1 MKKILLLLL
10 VVAALTA
17 CKDKKNEIPS
27 VDPAFTS
34 YVSGFT
40 SGVISAG
47 SNLLI
52 SLVSDVPIAIR
63 EESVEMELFE
73 CKPSVEGSLRW
84 IDSRTLEFT
93 PVEMLEPGTVYQC
106 KFQLH
111 KVMEVPDN
119 LKTLEFQFQTI
130 QQALYVELEGLTSLD
145 DEDLQWQQLRGTLKT
160 ADVADMEQVEQ
171 VLTGSQEGKALQ
183 IAWTH
188 NSEGTSH
195 EFTFDSISRTKEK
208 EQVLVQWDGKHI
220 KSKDGGEQV
229 VSIPPLGDFKLMNTH
244 VRQQPEQYISLFFSD
259 PISKSQDL
267 RGLIYLESGEDVK
280 LELEGSQVKVYP
292 TSRLEG
298 SKTLVVNEAVRNT
311 LDYKLIESYKKE
323 IKFTSINPDVQ
334 LIGDG
339 VILPG
344 SDGMI
349 FPFKAVNLKAV
360 NVRIIKIFEENIGQ
374 FFQGNQY
381 NGDNE
386 IKRVGRMIVKKEVAL
401 SSDDPIDYGI
411 WNIFSLDL
419 AELVETEPGAI
430 YNVSITFDRSQ
441 SLLPCAGG
449 SEQEELEPFKED
461 RELERFN
468 DPPTGNYY
476 YDYGYYENYN
486 WNERE
491 DPCTDSYYT
500 YKKGRNEASR
510 NVLASDL
517 GIIAK
522 GGNGKALFVAVT
534 SLVSTEP
541 ISGVEVEIYNYQNQV
556 MEVRQ
561 TDQEGMV
568 SIALEKK
575 PYLLVAKNGPQRG
588 YLRLDDGSA
597 LSTSMFDVAGSRNP
611 LGIKGFMYGERG
623 VWRPGDSIY
632 MTFVLEDPDLVL
644 PGNHPVR
651 FELYTPES
659 QLYLNRT
666 STKGINGVYDFR
678 TATEADAPTGNW
690 LAKVHVGG
698 SVFTKMVKIETVKPN
713 RLKINVD
720 FGSEILKKGPVQ
732 GLLNAKWL
740 HGAVARNLK
749 ADIELDLKATTTRF
763 DDYQGYVFD
772 DPVKSFEAEEEM
784 VFEGR
789 LDSLGNAGFVPG
801 IQVGKEAPGMLQAFF
816 KTRVFENS
824 GDFSVDRFPLLYS
837 PFSKYVGVKIPE
849 GGGWNGALYSNE
861 TNLIPIVTVDESGDP
876 VDIANLSI
884 EIYDVNWRWWWD
896 RDEYDNLASYVGNRS
911 RNLIRKD
918 LISTVNGKAMYEMN
932 FGENLWGRK
941 LIRITDPRGGHSTGQ
956 TFYLDYRGYWETA
969 SQEGPGGAEMLS
981 FTTDKKEYTV
991 GEEIALNLPEIEEG
1005 RALVSIENGS
1015 GILRTFWV
1023 ESPLEGP
1030 VSIEATADMAPNV
1043 FFNVSLIQPHKNTI
1057 NDRPIRM
1064 YGIQS
1069 VKVVDQQTILTPVLQ
1084 MPDVLEPEQVV
1095 EFMVSE
1101 LEGREMTYTVA
1112 VVDEG
1117 LLDLTR
1123 FRTPDLW
1130 KQFYAKEALG
1140 VRTWDLYKYV
1150 LGALKGEM
1158 AGLLSIGGDEFIEQD
1173 DKKNNNRFKSV
1184 VKYFGPFELKAG
1196 ESSKH
1201 SFIMP
1206 NYVGSVK
1213 TMLVA
1218 SQRGAYG
1225 KAEKVTPV
1233 KKPLMVLATL
1243 PRMVS
1248 PSETVSLPVTVFSM
1262 DPKVKNVTLEIKTNG
1277 LFTVEGPAV
1286 QKITFEQEGDRVVDF
1301 TLKVARSVGA
1311 GKVEV
1316 IAKSGSHRAS
1326 DAIDLQ
1332 VRMPNPRIART
1343 INAMVEPGLSWETMY
1358 EAVGLSGTNKGV
1370 MEVSVLPPMN
1380 LEQRLKYLITYP
1392 HGCVEQTT
1400 SAVFPQL
1407 FLHRFVELD
1416 SKQKS
1421 DIQDHVMAGINK
1433 LKSFQVSNGGL
1444 TYWPGSSGWVSEWGS
1459 SYAGHFMIEA
1469 KALGYKLPIGF
1480 MSNWMKYQSRMA
1492 NSWDRESNRFGY
1504 RRSNEINQAYRL
1516 YTLALAKKPALGA
1529 MNRMRE
1535 MKNLPP
1541 TAQWTLAGAYLLIG
1555 KKEVASK
1562 LVAGLTTVV
1571 KPYRELSY
1579 TYGSSLRDQAMI
1591 LEVATLMDNMVTG
1604 RKLVEEI
1611 AGQMA
1616 SNEWYSTQTTAYVL
1630 LAIGKF
1636 IGDSDA
1642 SGGIEFEYSLNGRKE
1657 TVKTEAPMARMELPF
1672 EGEKGGSIAL
1682 KNTDGRNLF
1691 VNVQLDGIPLD
1702 NKVNDEASDL
1712 KMTVRYFAMDGR
1724 PIDPS
1729 RVEQGTDF
1737 MAELTIAHPGIRSS
1751 YKELALTQMFPS
1763 GWEIRNLR
1771 LDNIESSKMKSRPD
1785 YQDIRDDRV
1794 YSYFGLEKSESK
1806 TFVVMLNAS
1815 YLGEFFLPAV
1825 YCEAMYDNGIHAT
1838 KAGKWVKVVRQL

>member
-1 MKKILLLLL
+1 MKKALFLL
-10 VVAALTA
+10 VIFAALSG
-17 CKDKKNEIPS
+17 CKDKKTEIPS
-27 VDPAFTS
+27 IDPAFTS
-34 YVSGFT
+34 YISGFT

-52 SLVSDVPIAIR
+52 SLVSDVPLAIQ
-63 EESVEMELFE
+63 EEAMEMELIE
-73 CKPSVEGSLRW
+73 CKPTVKGSYRW
-84 IDSRTLEFT
+84 INSRTLEFT
-93 PVEMLEPGTVYQC
+93 PVEMLEPGTVYRC
-106 KFQLH
+106 KFHLH
-111 KVMEVPDN
+111 KLMEAPDE
-119 LKTLEFQFQTI
+119 LGTLEFQFQTI
-130 QQALYVELEGLTSLD
+130 QQALYVELKGLNSLD

-160 ADVADMEQVEQ
+160 ADFADMELVEQ
-171 VLTGSQEGKALQ
+171 ALTGSQDGKALQ
-183 IAWTH
+183 IGWTH

-195 EFTFDSISRTKEK
+195 EFIIDSISRTKEK
-208 EQVLVQWDGKHI
+208 EQVLVKWDGKHI
-220 KSKDGGEQV
+220 KSKDRGEEV

-292 TSRLEG
+292 ATRLQG
-298 SKTLVVNEAVRNT
+298 SLTLIVNDAVRNT

-323 IKFTSINPDVQ
+323 ITFTSINPDVK

-339 VILPG
+339 VILPA
-344 SDGMI
+344 SDGLI

-381 NGDNE
+381 TGDSE

-401 SSDDPIDYGI
+401 SSDDPIDYGT

-449 SEQEELEPFKED
+449 SEQEDLKPFKED

-500 YKKGRNEASR
+500 FKKGRNEASR

-522 GGNGKALFVAVT
+522 GGSGTALFVAVT

-541 ISGVEVEIYNYQNQV
+541 ISGVEVEIYNYQNQL

-561 TDQEGMV
+561 TDQQGMV
-568 SIALEKK
+568 TIALEKK
-575 PYLLVAKNGPQRG
+575 PYLLVARNGSQRG

-597 LSTSMFDVAGSRNP
+597 LSTSMFDIAGSRNP

-632 MTFVLEDPDLVL
+632 MTFVLEDQKQVL
-644 PGNHPVR
+644 PANHPVR
-651 FELYTPES
+651 LELYTPEN
-659 QLYLNRT
+659 QLYLNKT
-666 STKGINGVYDFR
+666 SSKGLNGVYDFR

-698 SVFTKMVKIETVKPN
+698 SAFTKTVKIETVKPN
-713 RLKINVD
+713 RLKINID
-720 FGSEILKKGPVQ
+720 FGSELLKKGPVK
-732 GLLNAKWL
+732 GKLNVKWL
-740 HGAVARNLK
+740 HGAVARKLK

-763 DDYQGYVFD
+763 NVYQDYVFD
-772 DPVKSFEAEEEM
+772 DPVKSFDAEEEM

-789 LDSLGNAGFVPG
+789 LDSLGNASFAPG

-837 PFSKYVGVKIPE
+837 PFNNYVGVKIPE
-849 GGGWNGALYSNE
+849 GPGWNGALYSNE
-861 TNLIPIVTVDESGDP
+861 TSLIPIVTVDESGNP
-876 VDIANLSI
+876 VDISNLSI

-896 RDEYDNLASYVGNRS
+896 RDEYDNLASYVGNKS

-918 LISTVNGKAMYEMN
+918 KISTVNGKAMYEMN
-932 FGENLWGRK
+932 FGERLWGRK
-941 LIRITDPRGGHSTGQ
+941 LIRITDPQGGHSTGQ
-956 TFYLDYRGYWETA
+956 TFYLDYRAYWETA

-981 FTTDKKEYTV
+981 FTTDKKEYAV

-1015 GILRTFWV
+1015 HILRTFWV

-1030 VSIEATADMAPNV
+1030 VSIEVTADMAPNV
-1043 FFNVSLIQPHKNTI
+1043 FFNVSLIQPHKSTT
-1057 NDRPIRM
+1057 NDRPIRL

-1069 VKVVDQQTILTPVLQ
+1069 VEVVDRQTILTPVLQ
-1084 MPDVLEPEQVV
+1084 MPDVLEPEQEV
-1095 EFMVSE
+1095 EFTVSE
-1101 LEGREMTYTVA
+1101 REGRKMTYTVA

-1130 KQFYAKEALG
+1130 RQFYAKEALG

-1173 DKKNNNRFKSV
+1173 DKKNNNRFKPV

-1213 TMLVA
+1213 TMVVA
-1218 SQRGAYG
+1218 SQKGAYG
-1225 KAEKVTPV
+1225 KAEKVSPV

-1262 DPKVKNVTLEIKTNG
+1262 DPNVKNVTLEIKTNG
-1277 LFTVEGPAV
+1277 LFTVEGSAV
-1286 QKITFEQEGDRVVDF
+1286 QKITFEQEGDQVVDF
-1301 TLKVARSVGA
+1301 TLKVARTVGA

-1326 DAIDLQ
+1326 DEIDLQ

-1343 INAMVEPGLSWETMY
+1343 ISAMVEPGISWETRY

-1421 DIQDHVMAGINK
+1421 DIQDHVSAGINK

-1444 TYWPGSSGWVSEWGS
+1444 TYWPGSGSWVSEWGS

-1469 KALGYKLPIGF
+1469 EALGYKLPIGF
-1480 MSNWMKYQSRMA
+1480 MSNWLKYQSRMA
-1492 NSWDRESNRFGY
+1492 NSWDRESDRFGY

-1562 LVAGLTTVV
+1562 LVAGLSTSV
-1571 KPYRELSY
+1571 KSYRELSY

-1591 LEVATLMDNMVTG
+1591 LEVATLMGDMVTG

-1611 AGQMA
+1611 AGKMA

-1636 IGDSDA
+1636 IGESDA
-1642 SGGIEFEYSLNGRKE
+1642 TGGIEFEYTLNGRKQNI
-1657 TVKTEAPMARMELPF
+1657 KTTAPMARMELPF
-1672 EGEKGGSIAL
+1672 DGEKGGSIIL
-1682 KNTDGRNLF
+1682 KNTHARKLF

-1702 NKVNDEASDL
+1702 QQVKDEASDL
-1712 KMTVRYFAMDGR
+1712 KMTVRYLTMDGR

-1771 LDNIESSKMKSRPD
+1771 LDNMESSKMKSRPD

-1794 YSYFGLEKSESK
+1794 YSYFGLEKSETK
-1806 TFVVMLNAS
+1806 TFVVMLNAA

-1838 KAGKWVKVVRQL
+1838 KAGLWVKVVRQN